1 MTTPLWLNDPRI
13 LLNREKI
20 TELWPTSMMTKNDKL
35 NAVAR
40 LVVLL
45 TAVGF
50 IFIGGLSIIVS
61 GIITLGLIALY
72 SGNTHLSKK
81 EGFDNKPLN
90 TKNFTM
96 PSKTN
101 TLMNVLMTDYTDDPK
116 RKRAAPA
123 YNRTIE
129 RDIVKKTEDGIISN
143 FDDDS
148 IKERLFRDLGD
159 EFDLDQSVRPFYAT
173 ANTQIPSD
181 QNAFAKFCYG
191 DMVSC
196 RDEATNSIACVQ
208 DNTTLYSQL

>member
-35 NAVAR
+35 NALVR
-40 LVVLL
+40 LVILL
-45 TAVGF
+45 TVLGF

-72 SGNTHLSKK
+72 SGNTNLSKK
-81 EGFDNKPLN
+81 EGFDNKPLD

-101 TLMNVLMTDYTDDPK
+101 TLMNVLMTDYMDDPK
-116 RKRAAPA
+116 RKSAAPA
-123 YNRTIE
+123 YNHEIE

-159 EFDLDQSVRPFYAT
+159 QFDLDQSVRPFYAT

-196 RDEATNSIACVQ
+196 RDETTNSIACVQ

>member
-40 LVVLL
+40 LVFLL

-50 IFIGGLSIIVS
+50 ITTGGLSIIVS

-72 SGNTHLSKK
+72 SGNTNLSKK

-101 TLMNVLMTDYTDDPK
+101 TLMNVLMTDYMDDPK

-123 YNRTIE
+123 YNHTIE

-159 EFDLDQSVRPFYAT
+159 DFDLDQSVRPFYAT

-181 QNAFAKFCYG
+181 QNAFTKFCYG

>member
-1 MTTPLWLNDPRI
+1 MTTPIWLADPSI
-13 LLNREKI
+13 LLNKNEI
-20 TELWPTSMMTKNDKL
+20 TELWPTSAMSKNSKL
-35 NAVAR
+35 NAISR

-45 TAVGF
+45 TLFGF
-50 IFIGGLSIIVS
+50 IFIGGFSFIVS
-61 GIITLGLIALY
+61 GVITLGLIALY
-72 SGNTHLSKK
+72 SGDINSINK
-81 EGFDNKPLN
+81 EGFDNKPL
-90 TKNFTM
+90 TKKNFTM

-101 TLMNVLMTDYTDDPK
+101 TLMNVLMTDYMDDPK
-116 RKRAAPA
+116 RKSAAPA
-123 YNRTIE
+123 YNHKIE
-129 RDIVKKTEDGIISN
+129 RDIVKKTEEGVISN

-159 EFDLDQSVRPFYAT
+159 NFELDQSIRPFYAT

-191 DMVSC
+191 DMISC